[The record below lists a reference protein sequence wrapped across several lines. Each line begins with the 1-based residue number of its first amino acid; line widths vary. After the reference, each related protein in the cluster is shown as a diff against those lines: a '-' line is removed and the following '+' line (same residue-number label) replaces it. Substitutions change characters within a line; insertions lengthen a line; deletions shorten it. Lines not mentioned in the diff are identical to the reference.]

1 MPASFLPRLGMRV
14 CAENLATDAKLRSM
28 NTPSENLSEIPKSY
42 DPKSVEDHW
51 WSFWEQEKLF
61 VADVTSSRPPFVIVI
76 PPPNVT
82 GSLHMGHMLVYT
94 LHDIVV
100 RWKRMSGFNT
110 LWLPGTDHAGIA
122 TQNVVERQLASEGK
136 TRHDLGR
143 EAFEKRV
150 WEWKERSGSTILQQ
164 LRRLG
169 GSCDWTRERFTLD
182 EGLSRAVQEVF
193 VRLYEEGLIYRGKRL
208 INWCVRCRTALSDL
222 EVKAEPVSGKLF
234 YIRYP
239 IKSGFPPHQKEGGG
253 EFVTVATTRP
263 ETMLG
268 DTAVAVNPNDERYRH
283 LVGQTLVLPL
293 LNREIP
299 LIPDEF
305 VDPDF
310 GTGLVK
316 VTPAHDPN
324 DFEMGVRHNLQMVS
338 VIDEDGR
345 MSEAAGRFQ
354 GMDRF
359 QCRREVLKALER
371 LGLLEKVIDY
381 THNVGH
387 CDRCKTIVEPELSTQ
402 WFVKTPPL
410 AAPAIQV
417 VENGRIRFLPEN
429 WSKTYFEWM
438 RNIKD
443 WCISRQLWWGHRI
456 PAWYCDRC
464 GEINVARETPVRCRN
479 CGDYELRQDT
489 DVLDTW
495 FSSWLWPFS
504 TLGWPDQTE
513 DLKKFYPTSVLIT
526 GFDIIFFW
534 VARMIMAGLKF
545 TGDVPFRTVY
555 INSLVR
561 DAEGQKMSKSKGN
574 VIDPL
579 EVMEEYGT
587 DAVRFTLAIMA
598 APGTDISLS
607 QDKMLSYRAFA
618 NKIWNAARF
627 VLLNLESLRSRMSR
641 GFSIDSAATTFA
653 TKKNE
658 LTLIDRWILSRLNSI
673 INLINQALE
682 EFRFHEASHELYHF
696 FWHELCDWYIEFI
709 KPKITDKSQD
719 GNPDLSCDV
728 LIFVFD
734 QALRLLHPFMPF
746 VTEELWQRLPHQG
759 RSLAIQEFPE
769 RRSDLVDSTAERQV
783 GALIDVIVKIRDIR
797 QKMNVEPSR
806 RIQVNLA
813 SPDPGLQAI
822 LGEGVPYIQSLAR
835 CDGVNVLPSIGAD
848 NHSSRSVASGVEI
861 ELPLVGTI
869 DLEAE
874 RRRLQREISKIER
887 EISPI
892 QEKLSNHEFVSNA
905 PEKVV
910 RLNQTRLVEFQERLS
925 KLHENLKKLRES

>member
-1 MPASFLPRLGMRV
+1 
-14 CAENLATDAKLRSM
+14 M
-28 NTPSENLSEIPKSY
+28 NTPSDNLGEIPKSY
-42 DPKSVEDHW
+42 DPKLVEDHW
-51 WSFWEQEKLF
+51 WMFWERERLF
-61 VADVTSSRPPFVIVI
+61 VADVKSSRPSFVIVI

-100 RWKRMSGFNT
+100 RRKRMLGFNT

-122 TQNVVERQLASEGK
+122 TQNVVERQLAAEGK
-136 TRHDLGR
+136 SRHDLGR

-150 WEWKERSGSTILQQ
+150 WEWKERSGNTILRQ

-182 EGLSRAVQEVF
+182 EGLSRAVREVF

-222 EVKAEPVSGKLF
+222 EVKAQLAQGKLA

-239 IKSGFPPHQKEGGG
+239 LKDSADAI
-253 EFVTVATTRP
+253 TVATTRP

-283 LVGQTLVLPL
+283 LAGKTLILPM

-299 LIPDEF
+299 LITDEF
-305 VDPDF
+305 VDPAF

-324 DFEMGVRHNLQMVS
+324 DFEMGLRHKLEMIS

-345 MSEAAGRFQ
+345 MTEAAGPFQ

-359 QCRREVLKALER
+359 QCRREVLKALEA
-371 LGLLEKVIDY
+371 LGLLETVADHA
-381 THNVGH
+381 HNVGH
-387 CDRCKTIVEPELSTQ
+387 CDRCKTVVEPALSTQ
-402 WFVKTPPL
+402 WFVRMQPL
-410 AAPAIQV
+410 AEPAIQA
-417 VENGRIRFLPEN
+417 VEDWRIRFVPHN

-438 RNIKD
+438 RNIRD

-456 PAWYCDRC
+456 PAWYCERC
-464 GEINVARETPVRCRN
+464 GEINVARETPAHCAK
-479 CGDYELRQDT
+479 CGHTELRQDT

-495 FSSWLWPFS
+495 FSSGLWPFS
-504 TLGWPDQTE
+504 SFGWPDETE

-534 VARMIMAGLKF
+534 VARMIVFGLKF
-545 TGDVPFRTVY
+545 MGDVPFRTVY

-579 EVMEEYGT
+579 DVMEQYGT

-607 QDKMLSYRAFA
+607 PEKMLSYRAFA
-618 NKIWNAARF
+618 NKIWNASRF
-627 VLLNLESLRSRMSR
+627 VLLNLESLQSRMTP
-641 GFSIDSAATTFA
+641 GFSIAAAPQSFVA
-653 TKKNE
+653 RKSE
-658 LTLIDRWILSRLNSI
+658 LSLIDRWILSRLNATVNE
-673 INLINQALE
+673 INRALE

-696 FWHELCDWYIEFI
+696 FWHELCDWYIEFV
-709 KPKITDKSQD
+709 KPKIVVKKRA
-719 GNPDLSCDV
+719 GNDLSCDV

-746 VTEELWQRLPHQG
+746 ITEELWQRLPHEG
-759 RSLAIQEFPE
+759 RSLAVQEFPKNQP
-769 RRSDLVDSTAERQV
+769 DLADGVAEKQV
-783 GALIDVIVKIRDIR
+783 EALIEVVVKIRDIR
-797 QKMNVEPSR
+797 RQMNVEPAR
-806 RIQVNLA
+806 RIQANLA
-813 SPDPGLQAI
+813 SADPTLQSVLA
-822 LGEGVPYIQSLAR
+822 GAAPYIQNLAR
-835 CDGVNVLPSIGAD
+835 CEQVNILPAIPMD
-848 NHSSRSVASGVEI
+848 NNSSRSVVAGVEI
-861 ELPLVGTI
+861 ELPLAGMI
-869 DLEAE
+869 DVQAE
-874 RRRLQREISKIER
+874 RERLER
-887 EISPI
+887 EIAKIEKEAGPI
-892 QEKLSNHEFVSNA
+892 QAKLNSREFVNNAPAKVVQLNESRLAEFQEKLA
-905 PEKVV
+905 K
-910 RLNQTRLVEFQERLS
+910 LN
-925 KLHENLKKLRES
+925 ENLKRMAGL

>member
-1 MPASFLPRLGMRV
+1 MKTS
-14 CAENLATDAKLRSM
+14 
-28 NTPSENLSEIPKSY
+28 SENLCEIPKSY
-42 DPKSVEDHW
+42 DPKLVEDHW
-51 WSFWEQEKLF
+51 GMFWEKEGFFL
-61 VADVTSSRPPFVIVI
+61 ADVRSEKPSFVIVI

-100 RWKRMSGFNT
+100 RWKRMLGFNT

-122 TQNVVERQLASEGK
+122 TQNVVERQLAAEGK

-150 WEWKERSGSTILQQ
+150 WEWKEQSGNTILQQ

-182 EGLSRAVQEVF
+182 EGLSRAVREVF
-193 VRLYEEGLIYRGKRL
+193 VRLYEDGLIYRGKRL
-208 INWCVRCRTALSDL
+208 INWCVRCGTALSDL
-222 EVKAEPVSGKLF
+222 EVKAQLVQGELS

-239 IKSGFPPHQKEGGG
+239 IKPHSALPVGEGR
-253 EFVTVATTRP
+253 ESEYITVATTRP

-268 DTAVAVNPNDERYRH
+268 DTAVAANPKDERYQH
-283 LVGQTLVLPL
+283 LVGKTLVLPL

-299 LIPDEF
+299 LIADDF
-305 VDPDF
+305 VDPEF

-324 DFEMGVRHNLQMVS
+324 DFEIGLRHGLEMIS
-338 VIDEDGR
+338 VIDENGR
-345 MSEAAGRFQ
+345 MTEAAGPFQ

-359 QCRREVLKALER
+359 QCRHEVLKALTAQNL
-371 LGLLEKVIDY
+371 LGQTALH

-387 CDRCKTIVEPELSTQ
+387 CDRCGTVVEPTLSTQ
-402 WFVKTPPL
+402 WFVKTKPL
-410 AAPAIQV
+410 AEPAIQAV
-417 VENGRIRFLPEN
+417 QDGRIRFVPEN
-429 WSKTYFEWM
+429 WSKTYYEWM

-456 PAWYCDRC
+456 PAWYCENC
-464 GEINVARETPVRCRN
+464 SAINVARETPVRCHN
-479 CGDYELRQDT
+479 CGHTELSQDT

-495 FSSWLWPFS
+495 FSSGLWPFS

-513 DLKKFYPTSVLIT
+513 DLKKFYPTSLLIT
-526 GFDIIFFW
+526 AFDIIFFW

-545 TGDVPFRTVY
+545 MGDVPFRTVY
-555 INSLVR
+555 IHSLVR

-579 EVMEEYGT
+579 EVMEQYGT

-607 QDKMLSYRAFA
+607 HDRLLSYRAFA
-618 NKIWNAARF
+618 NKIWNATRF
-627 VLLNLESLRSRMSR
+627 VLLNLESLQSRMSP
-641 GFSIDSAATTFA
+641 GFSIASAPAMFVERRS
-653 TKKNE
+653 E
-658 LTLIDRWILSRLNSI
+658 LSLIDRWILSRLNSTI
-673 INLINQALE
+673 SQINQTLE

-696 FWHELCDWYIEFI
+696 FWHELCDWYIELL
-709 KPKITDKSQD
+709 KSKVTDKNQD
-719 GNPDLSCDV
+719 GRPDLSCDL

-746 VTEELWQRLPHQG
+746 ITEELWQRLPHDG
-759 RSLAIQEFPE
+759 RSLAIQEFPKDRPE
-769 RRSDLVDSTAERQV
+769 LADVAAEKQV
-783 GALIDVIVKIRDIR
+783 GVLIDVIVKIRDLR

-806 RIQVNLA
+806 RIQANLA
-813 SPDPGLQAI
+813 STDPALRRLLAEA
-822 LGEGVPYIQSLAR
+822 LPYIQNLAR
-835 CDGVNVLPSIGAD
+835 CEQVKIVPSIGQD

-861 ELPLVGTI
+861 ELPLAGMI
-869 DLEAE
+869 DLDSE
-874 RRRLQREISKIER
+874 RARLQREIERIEK
-887 EISPI
+887 EMSPVL
-892 QEKLSNHEFVSNA
+892 EKLSNHEFLQNA

-910 RLNQTRLVEFQERLS
+910 KLNQGRLVEFQESLS
-925 KLHENLKKLRES
+925 KLRENLKRLSQLRP

>member
-1 MPASFLPRLGMRV
+1 MKPL
-14 CAENLATDAKLRSM
+14 
-28 NTPSENLSEIPKSY
+28 SENLGEVPKSY
-42 DPKSVEDHW
+42 DPKLVEDHW
-51 WSFWEQEKLF
+51 WMFWEKERFF
-61 VADVTSSRPPFVIVI
+61 VADVRSEKPSFVIVI

-100 RWKRMSGFNT
+100 RWKRMLGFNT

-122 TQNVVERQLASEGK
+122 TQNVVERQLAAEGK

-150 WEWKERSGSTILQQ
+150 WAWKEQSGNIILRQ

-182 EGLSRAVQEVF
+182 EGLSRAVREVF

-208 INWCVRCRTALSDL
+208 INWCVRCGTALSDL
-222 EVKAEPVSGKLF
+222 EVKAQLVQGGLS

-239 IKSGFPPHQKEGGG
+239 VKSDSASLPGAGSGS
-253 EFVTVATTRP
+253 EFITVATTRP

-268 DTAVAVNPNDERYRH
+268 DTAVAANPKDERYQH
-283 LVGQTLVLPL
+283 LVGKTLLLPL

-299 LIPDEF
+299 LIADDF
-305 VDPDF
+305 VDPEF

-324 DFEMGVRHNLQMVS
+324 DFEIGLRHGLEMLT
-338 VIDEDGR
+338 VIDESGR
-345 MSEAAGRFQ
+345 MTQAAGRFQ

-359 QCRREVLKALER
+359 QCRREVLKALAEQN
-371 LGLLEKVIDY
+371 LLEKTVGFA
-381 THNVGH
+381 HNVGH
-387 CDRCKTIVEPELSTQ
+387 CDRCRTVVEPALSTQ
-402 WFVKTPPL
+402 WFVKTKPL
-410 AAPAIQV
+410 AEPAIQA
-417 VENGRIRFLPEN
+417 VEDGRIRFVPDN

-456 PAWYCDRC
+456 PAWYCENC
-464 GEINVARETPVRCRN
+464 GEINVARETPAHCHS
-479 CGDYELRQDT
+479 CGHTKLRQDT

-495 FSSWLWPFS
+495 FSAALWPFS
-504 TLGWPDQTE
+504 TLGWPDETE
-513 DLKKFYPTSVLIT
+513 DLKKFYPTSLLIT
-526 GFDIIFFW
+526 AFDIIFFW
-534 VARMIMAGLKF
+534 VARMIMAGLRF
-545 TGDVPFRTVY
+545 MGDVPFRTVY
-555 INSLVR
+555 IHSLVR

-579 EVMEEYGT
+579 EVMEQYGT

-607 QDKMLSYRAFA
+607 HDKMLSYRAFA
-618 NKIWNAARF
+618 NKVWNAARF
-627 VLLNLESLRSRMSR
+627 ILLNLESLQSRLSP
-641 GFSIDSAATTFA
+641 GFSIASAPATFA
-653 TKKNE
+653 KRRSE
-658 LTLIDRWILSRLNSI
+658 LSLIDRWILSRLNSTV
-673 INLINQALE
+673 NQINQALE

-696 FWHELCDWYIEFI
+696 FWHELCDWYIEFV
-709 KPKITDKSQD
+709 KSKVTDRNQD
-719 GNPDLSCDV
+719 GKPDLSCDL

-746 VTEELWQRLPHQG
+746 ITEELWQRLPHEGQ
-759 RSLAIQEFPE
+759 SLAIQEFPTDRPE
-769 RRSDLVDSTAERQV
+769 LADVGTEKQV
-783 GALIDVIVKIRDIR
+783 ETLIDVIVKIRDLR

-806 RIQVNLA
+806 RIQANLA
-813 SPDPGLQAI
+813 SADPALRSLLAEA
-822 LGEGVPYIQSLAR
+822 LPYIQNLAR
-835 CDGVNVLPSIGAD
+835 CEQVGIVPSIGQD

-861 ELPLVGTI
+861 ELPLAGMI
-869 DLEAE
+869 DLGSE
-874 RRRLQREISKIER
+874 RARLQHEIDKIQKDM
-887 EISPI
+887 SPI
-892 QEKLSNHEFVSNA
+892 REKLSNKEFLKNA

-910 RLNQTRLVEFQERLS
+910 KLNQSRLVEFQE
-925 KLHENLKKLRES
+925 KLGKLQENLKRLPELRA

>member
-1 MPASFLPRLGMRV
+1 
-14 CAENLATDAKLRSM
+14 M
-28 NTPSENLSEIPKSY
+28 NTPSENLGEIPKSY
-42 DPKSVEDHW
+42 DPKLVEDHW
-51 WSFWEQEKLF
+51 WAFWERERLF
-61 VADVTSSRPPFVIVI
+61 VADARSPRPSFVIVI

-122 TQNVVERQLASEGK
+122 TQNVVERQLAAEGK

-150 WEWKERSGSTILQQ
+150 WEWKEQSGNTILRQ

-182 EGLSRAVQEVF
+182 EGLSRAVREVF
-193 VRLYEEGLIYRGKRL
+193 VRLYDEGLIYRGKRL

-222 EVKAEPVSGKLF
+222 EVKAELVQGKLS

-239 IKSGFPPHQKEGGG
+239 IKESS

-283 LVGQTLVLPL
+283 LAGKTLVLPL
-293 LNREIP
+293 LDREIP
-299 LIPDEF
+299 LIADEF
-305 VDPDF
+305 VDPAF

-324 DFEMGVRHNLQMVS
+324 DFEMGVRHTLEMIS
-338 VIDEDGR
+338 VMDEDGR
-345 MSEAAGRFQ
+345 MTEAAGSFQ

-359 QCRREVLKALER
+359 ECRREVLKQLEALD
-371 LGLLEKVIDY
+371 LLEKVSDHP
-381 THNVGH
+381 HNVGH
-387 CDRCKTIVEPELSTQ
+387 CDRCKTVVEPLLSTQ
-402 WFVKTPPL
+402 WFVKMQPL
-410 AAPAIQV
+410 AAPAIQA
-417 VENGRIRFLPEN
+417 VEDGRIRFVPDN

-438 RNIKD
+438 RNIRD

-456 PAWYCDRC
+456 PAWYCQGC
-464 GEINVARETPVRCRN
+464 GEINVAREAPTRCSK
-479 CGDYELRQDT
+479 CGSTELQQET

-495 FSSWLWPFS
+495 FSSGLWPFS
-504 TLGWPDQTE
+504 TLGWPDETE

-534 VARMIMAGLKF
+534 VARMIVSGLKF
-545 TGDVPFRTVY
+545 MGDVPFRTVY

-579 EVMEEYGT
+579 DVMEQYGT

-607 QDKMLSYRAFA
+607 PEKLLSYRAFA
-618 NKIWNAARF
+618 NKIWNASRF
-627 VLLNLESLRSRMSR
+627 VLLNLENLQSRMTP
-641 GFSIDSAATTFA
+641 GFSIASAPRNFVARKT
-653 TKKNE
+653 E
-658 LTLIDRWILSRLNSI
+658 LSLIDRWILARLNTTVGE
-673 INLINQALE
+673 INRALE
-682 EFRFHEASHELYHF
+682 EFRFHEASHTLYHF
-696 FWHELCDWYIEFI
+696 FWHELCDWYIEFV
-709 KPKITDKSQD
+709 KPKIVDKERT
-719 GNPDLSCDV
+719 GNDLSCDV

-746 VTEELWQRLPHQG
+746 ITEELWQRLPNPG
-759 RSLAIQEFPE
+759 RSLAVEDFPQGRPE
-769 RRSDLVDSTAERQV
+769 LAEAAAEKHV
-783 GALIDVIVKIRDIR
+783 ETLIEVIVKIRDIR
-797 QKMNVEPSR
+797 RQMNVEPAR
-806 RIQVNLA
+806 RIQANLA
-813 SPDPGLQAI
+813 TSDPLLRSVLIDGA
-822 LGEGVPYIQSLAR
+822 PYVQNLAR
-835 CDGVNVLPSIGAD
+835 CEQVTILPTIGAD
-848 NHSSRSVASGVEI
+848 NNSSRSVVAGVEI
-861 ELPLVGTI
+861 ELPLAGLI
-869 DLEAE
+869 DADAE
-874 RRRLQREISKIER
+874 RVRLQREISKIEK
-887 EISPI
+887 ELGPIQDKLNSPEFI
-892 QEKLSNHEFVSNA
+892 QNAPAKVVQLNQSRVAEFQEKLS
-905 PEKVV
+905 K
-910 RLNQTRLVEFQERLS
+910 LS
-925 KLHENLKKLRES
+925 ENLRRIASL

>member
-1 MPASFLPRLGMRV
+1 
-14 CAENLATDAKLRSM
+14 M
-28 NTPSENLSEIPKSY
+28 NTPSDNLGEIPKSY
-42 DPKSVEDHW
+42 DPKLVEDHW
-51 WSFWEQEKLF
+51 WTFWEREQLF
-61 VADVTSSRPPFVIVI
+61 VADAKSSRPSFVIVI

-94 LHDIVV
+94 LHDIIV

-122 TQNVVERQLASEGK
+122 TQNVVERQLAAEGK

-150 WEWKERSGSTILQQ
+150 WEWKDQSGNTILRQ

-182 EGLSRAVQEVF
+182 EGLSRAVREVF

-222 EVKAEPVSGKLF
+222 EVKAELVQGKLS

-239 IKSGFPPHQKEGGG
+239 IKGSSDFIA
-253 EFVTVATTRP
+253 VATTRP

-283 LVGQTLVLPL
+283 LVGKTLILPL

-299 LIPDEF
+299 LITDEF
-305 VDPDF
+305 VDPAF

-324 DFEMGVRHNLQMVS
+324 DFEMGVRHNLEMIS

-345 MSEAAGRFQ
+345 MTEAAGPFQ

-359 QCRREVLKALER
+359 ECRREVLKQLKA
-371 LGLLEKVIDY
+371 LGLLEKVSDHP
-381 THNVGH
+381 HNVGH
-387 CDRCKTIVEPELSTQ
+387 CDRCKTVVEPALSTQ
-402 WFVKTPPL
+402 WFVKMQPL
-410 AAPAIQV
+410 AEPAIQA
-417 VENGRIRFLPEN
+417 VEDGRIRFVPEN
-429 WSKTYFEWM
+429 WAKTYFEWM
-438 RNIKD
+438 RNIRD

-456 PAWYCDRC
+456 PAWYCERC
-464 GEINVARETPVRCRN
+464 GEINVARETPTRCAK
-479 CGDYELRQDT
+479 CGHTELQQDT

-495 FSSWLWPFS
+495 FSSGLWPFS
-504 TLGWPDQTE
+504 TLGWPDETE

-534 VARMIMAGLKF
+534 VARMIVSGLKF
-545 TGDVPFRTVY
+545 MGDVPFRTVY
-555 INSLVR
+555 MHGLVR

-579 EVMEEYGT
+579 DVMEQYGT

-607 QDKMLSYRAFA
+607 SEKMLSYRAFA
-618 NKIWNAARF
+618 NKIWNASRF
-627 VLLNLESLRSRMSR
+627 VLLNLESLQKRMTP
-641 GFSIDSAATTFA
+641 GFSIASAPQSFA
-653 TKKNE
+653 ARKNE
-658 LTLIDRWILSRLNSI
+658 LSSIDRWILARLNTTVGE
-673 INLINQALE
+673 INRALE
-682 EFRFHEASHELYHF
+682 EFRFHEASHQLYHF
-696 FWHELCDWYIEFI
+696 FWHELCDWYIEFV
-709 KPKITDKSQD
+709 KPKIVDKERT
-719 GNPDLSCDV
+719 GNDLSCDV

-746 VTEELWQRLPHQG
+746 ITEELWQRLPAPG
-759 RSLAIQEFPE
+759 RSLAVQEFPKSHPE
-769 RRSDLVDSTAERQV
+769 LADAAAEKYV
-783 GALIDVIVKIRDIR
+783 EALIEVIVKIRDIR
-797 QKMNVEPSR
+797 RQMNVEPAR
-806 RIQVNLA
+806 RIQANLA
-813 SPDPGLQAI
+813 TSDLALQSVLA
-822 LGEGVPYIQSLAR
+822 EGRSYVETLAR
-835 CDGVNVLPSIGAD
+835 CEQVNVLPAIGAD
-848 NHSSRSVASGVEI
+848 NNSSRSVVAGVEI
-861 ELPLVGTI
+861 ELPLAGLI
-869 DLEAE
+869 DVNAE
-874 RRRLQREISKIER
+874 KARLER
-887 EISPI
+887 EIAKIEKEMGPIQDKLNSPDFVKNAPAKVVQLNQSRVAEF
-892 QEKLSNHEFVSNA
+892 QEKLT
-905 PEKVV
+905 K
-910 RLNQTRLVEFQERLS
+910 LN
-925 KLHENLKKLRES
+925 ENLRRIAAL